1 MTDQPSRI
9 AALRPT
15 VKATDTVPDGSTA
28 IETHQA
34 APGPAMRRAEKEWAK
49 AASQLER
56 ATPGT
61 RTVTFAGKSHLVATG
76 NRRATPAERQ
86 LLGRPGV
93 FAHTSVD
100 GRVVCGPPSDSPA
113 DVLSPID
120 RRPALVRFLNDTF
133 VHYAMTAVFGF
144 RVAGPSDSKL
154 TKWLRM
160 LGIKGPSQEGLISRA
175 EMASLNAQRPRDQ
188 FSIAV
193 DGSTEHAGHMSLR
206 LTHAPSDIRTSR
218 GKLIA
223 RRGES
228 FDLAALA
235 NQVSGKNLWQT
246 LGFGLARVAL
256 RVANRFQ
263 QVFRPGATPFKF
275 AQTGVEPA
283 DYVNW
288 SQTNGFQRRTFASF
302 KLRVL
307 DETLNHDSK
316 AVRRVGR
323 ALNDAVTRAC
333 ISKIGLTY
341 GTDLSFD
348 ESSYHCSE
356 LAHTAFEAL
365 RSEVAKHRDV
375 LVANGAEGLLHRF
388 EELALD
394 TEPLNIAGGLLK
406 VHSLTPDT
414 VVLHP
419 EWELV
424 SANQAGFDSVVG
436 SLRKYVSFVAERRD
450 TQSVDAVA

>member
-1 MTDQPSRI
+1 
-9 AALRPT
+9 
-15 VKATDTVPDGSTA
+15 
-28 IETHQA
+28 
-34 APGPAMRRAEKEWAK
+34 MRRAEKAWAK

-61 RTVTFAGKSHLVATG
+61 RTIAFAGKNHLVATG
-76 NRRATPAERQ
+76 NRRATPAERR
-86 LLGRPGV
+86 LLGSPDV
-93 FAHTSVD
+93 LTHTPVD
-100 GRVVCGPPSDSPA
+100 GRVVCGPPSDSPT
-113 DVLSPID
+113 DVLNPVD
-120 RRPALVRFLNDTF
+120 RRPAVVRFLNDTF

-154 TKWLRM
+154 TTWLRM
-160 LGIKGPSQEGLISRA
+160 LGIKGASQEGLISRA
-175 EMASLNAQRPRDQ
+175 EMEALNAQRPGDQ

-193 DGSTEHAGHMSLR
+193 DGSGEHAGHMSLR
-206 LTHAPSDIRTSR
+206 LTQAPSDVRTSR
-218 GKLIA
+218 GELVA

-235 NQVSGKNLWQT
+235 NQVSGKNVWQT
-246 LGFGLARVAL
+246 LGFGIARVAL
-256 RVANRFQ
+256 RVADRVQ
-263 QVFRPGATPFKF
+263 KLFRPEAAPIKF
-275 AQTGVEPA
+275 AQTGVEPTN
-283 DYVNW
+283 YVDW

-333 ISKIGLTY
+333 LSKVGLTY

-365 RSEVAKHRDV
+365 RGEVAKHRDV
-375 LVANGAEGLLHRF
+375 LVANGAEGLLNRF
-388 EELALD
+388 EGLALD

-414 VVLHP
+414 VVIHP

-424 SANQAGFDSVVG
+424 SANRAGLESVLG
-436 SLRKYVSFVAERRD
+436 SLRKYVSVIAERKA